1 MTMAGEI
8 SAIESAI
15 KAEEMQIMK
24 DFARVK
30 EDCQRFLD
38 DAKAINGNV
47 FGYMDAAILE
57 LKSRINAHIFCY
69 QQDCKFADGLKS
81 AIDAIHGSIAGGDKR
96 AEYLRDVSVR
106 VTARLPEDP

>member
-1 MTMAGEI
+1 MDEEI

-38 DAKAINGNV
+38 SSKAINGNV
-47 FGYMDAAILE
+47 FGYMEAAILE

-81 AIDAIHGSIAGGDKR
+81 AIDAIHDGKR
-96 AEYLRDVSVR
+96 RAYLRDVSVR
-106 VTARLPEDP
+106 GTARLPEDQ